1 MDMTLE
7 LITLGVMILGG
18 AVVGFA
24 IRGIRLFLNTGDIRE
39 ERSGKALEGQEKPQA
54 QVGNVSEKGDALS
67 NKEVEPSR
75 PVMEPPALP
84 QNPIQ
89 KESPRQPEEGIWLAK
104 IDPTLVIPKAGVQ
117 VLDALLTP
125 PDLIPEAPNFFKNK
139 VILKCT
145 KGEYVY
151 QSIEIPE
158 EGVMVGRD
166 PAFANLVLHDGQISG
181 RHCLFR
187 IQAQISAAT
196 LHIEDCNSLNGTQIR
211 FFGGG
216 DHWEAVKG
224 MREIPISRVQGMEVQ
239 LAGGVCVF
247 ETQVTSV

>member
-1 MDMTLE
+1 MTLE

-24 IRGIRLFLNTGDIRE
+24 IRGIRTFLNTGDIRE
-39 ERSGKALEGQEKPQA
+39 ERGGKALEGQEQPQ
-54 QVGNVSEKGDALS
+54 VEVERVPEKGDARTH
-67 NKEVEPSR
+67 KDIEP
-75 PVMEPPALP
+75 PQPAVEPPAFP
-84 QNPIQ
+84 QDPIRFE
-89 KESPRQPEEGIWLAK
+89 KSRQPEDGIWLAK
-104 IDPTLVIPKAGVQ
+104 IDPTLVMPKAGAQ

-125 PDLIPEAPNFFKNK
+125 PVSMPEASFFLKTK

-166 PAFANLVLHDGQISG
+166 PAFAHLILHDGQISG

-187 IQAQISAAT
+187 IQEQMSTAT
-196 LHIEDCNSLNGTQIR
+196 LHIEDINSLNGTQIR

-224 MREIPISRVQGMEVQ
+224 VREIPLSRVQGMEVQ

-247 ETQVTSV
+247 ETQVASA